1 MSKLPVPRKIGTW
14 LFSLILFAS
23 LLKIVNPSNAHA
35 IGEITFD
42 NLDPVETSL
51 VAFKNVNNYI
61 DELPKVNTKPVL
73 YLSPKLGNRDYSMS
87 LFAMDRVSTLWA
99 EFIKPEKLNIVLF
112 TENDPEWVDQRQ
124 IELSGE
130 WLLDNELQ
138 SQRLKKY
145 GCNIGGM
152 YLPGNLYFCIKP
164 YAAEANSSEY
174 YAEAHKFAHEYTHF
188 MEMNVKNW
196 MGYVK
201 GQGVGKR
208 NTCWIEEGFATF
220 YGFAVGSYQ
229 TEPTGRLHR
238 QFIKE
243 LTYHYDNHRNQAPGT
258 LAKLISEGRV
268 EETKRLFGMLENTPW
283 PCDETDNAYALG
295 SVAAEAL
302 VAVKGQ
308 QGMIN
313 FYKASARTGDWR
325 AAFQEAFGISVD
337 TFYEKLTPYL
347 ASQFNE
353 ANFNYSTP
361 EPTPSASTTPTS
373 PTSPTP
379 IPLPSAPLSA
389 TSLPIASS
397 SPYEK
402 KQLKKTI
409 TCIKGKNIKKV
420 TALKPSCPKGY
431 KQR

>member
-1 MSKLPVPRKIGTW
+1 MYRSPLPKKLGIW
-14 LFSLILFAS
+14 LLFSA
-23 LLKIVNPSNAHA
+23 LLATFFRVITPTSANA

-42 NLDPVETSL
+42 NLDPIQTSL
-51 VAFKNVNNYI
+51 VAFKNVNDYI
-61 DELPKVNTKPVL
+61 DGLPKVTTKPVL
-73 YLSPKLGNRDYSMS
+73 YLSPKLGNRDYSMA

-164 YAAEANSSEY
+164 NAVETNSSEY

-243 LTYHYDNHRNQAPGT
+243 LTYHYDNHRNQPPGT

-325 AAFQEAFGISVD
+325 VAFQETFGISVD
-337 TFYEKLTPYL
+337 KFYEKLTPYL

-361 EPTPSASTTPTS
+361 EPTPTASTMPTVSPTTTPSPSTSPSVTITPSPSTTPT
-373 PTSPTP
+373 
-379 IPLPSAPLSA
+379 I
-389 TSLPIASS
+389 
-397 SPYEK
+397 K
-402 KQLKKTI
+402 KQVKRTI
-409 TCIKGKNIKKV
+409 NCVKGKSIKKI
-420 TALKPSCPKGY
+420 TAINPICPKGY